1 MATNI
6 KTWSK
11 TLVTTGGEATAADSN
26 RKMLFDL
33 VGTLL
38 NSGGWSHVAS
48 CDSLVVSTSVNKW
61 DSKTDLVWNTSGN
74 AHSWIVIQ
82 NNVIAT
88 GLQICI
94 DLNYLYSIPDYA
106 SKARD
111 RKSVV

>member
-48 CDSLVVSTSVNKW
+48 CDSLAVSTSVNKW
-61 DSKTDLVWNTSGN
+61 DSKTDLVWNTSG
-74 AHSWIVIQ
+74 
-82 NNVIAT
+82 
-88 GLQICI
+88 
-94 DLNYLYSIPDYA
+94 
-106 SKARD
+106 KD